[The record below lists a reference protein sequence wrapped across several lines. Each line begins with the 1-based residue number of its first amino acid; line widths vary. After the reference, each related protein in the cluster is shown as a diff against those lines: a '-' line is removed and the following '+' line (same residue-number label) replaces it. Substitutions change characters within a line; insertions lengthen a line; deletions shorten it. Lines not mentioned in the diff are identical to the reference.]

1 MSALGILGNITGSG
15 MEGGGTAAALPT
27 GGASLGV
34 VALGVGVQTY
44 SVGVTATST
53 FNLAK
58 TSLEIKA
65 MKSEEGSSSNSNGS
79 IEDTKNLEKELEE
92 LKDGWGKG
100 SFSDKEATIKY
111 HYNKHKEEVGADSL
125 LQYLRKAKAFSK
137 NLRGAKKVMLWEQQ
151 KEL

>member
-1 MSALGILGNITGSG
+1 
-15 MEGGGTAAALPT
+15 
-27 GGASLGV
+27 
-34 VALGVGVQTY
+34 
-44 SVGVTATST
+44 
-53 FNLAK
+53 
-58 TSLEIKA
+58 
-65 MKSEEGSSSNSNGS
+65 MKSEEGSSSNSNAS

-137 NLRGAKKVMLWEQQ
+137 NLREAKKGRLQEQQ
-151 KEL
+151 KNSCIK